1 MREKKSKLHK
11 YQLLKYLPLLV
22 LIGCIESGTHSGIE
36 DDAVDRD
43 SIFSQ
48 IRKGR
53 DVTLAPDVRQEYL
66 EKAYKN
72 AEKSKND
79 SLKIKYLSRLSIA
92 YLRLGDSLL
101 FRKTNSETIN
111 LAIKTKDSVVSAEAH
126 WDLAEFYQK
135 NAILDSAYF
144 HFEESYQI
152 YRTLNDKYHEGR
164 MLYNMAIVQKDIK
177 DFTGSESTTINAIEI
192 LKPLKKYKELYNCYN
207 NLAVVS
213 NNLAEYDRAVE
224 YHQTALEYLKKFDN
238 KSILQYITLN
248 NIGIVHQDKGEHE
261 EAIPY
266 FEEVLTNKDIRR
278 ADPRLYARSLN
289 NFAYNRLK
297 SGDTLGVKQQLVKA
311 FQIRDSIGDMTGIS
325 GSHYSLSELYL
336 SRHDTAQAITHAVK
350 AKQLA
355 EQSSNNDRLLET
367 LELLSRLDSKRSM
380 IYTKQYIALNDRIL
394 REERQARNKFA
405 RIRFETDEFIA
416 ENEML
421 TKEKQIWTGIAIGL
435 LLLGGAI
442 YIIVDQRAKN
452 QKLRFQQ
459 QQQASNQEIF
469 SLMLSQNQ
477 KVEEGKQMEQKRISE
492 ELHDGVLGKMLG
504 ARMVLTGLNKKTG
517 DEAVSERALAI
528 EALKHVEGEVR
539 AISHELSHSA
549 YQKIPNF
556 ISSIKELLKNV
567 GDASG
572 INMDFK
578 YNDNTDWDA
587 LSGEI
592 KINSYRMVQEIL
604 QNSVKHANCQ
614 NVFLNFVVD
623 ESKLDIT
630 ITDDGKGFQANKG
643 KKGIGM
649 RNIAS
654 RIDKVNGS
662 WNISSELNKGT
673 TITLQIP
680 TAYHSVKTQ

>member
-1 MREKKSKLHK
+1 MKIKIPKVYI
-11 YQLLKYLPLLV
+11 YQLLKLFPLIIF
-22 LIGCIESGTHSGIE
+22 IGCTGGTPQLSTE
-36 DDAVDRD
+36 DGAIYQD

-48 IRKGR
+48 IKKGR
-53 DVTLAPDVRQEYL
+53 DLSLTPALRHEYL
-66 EKAYKN
+66 KKAYTK
-72 AEKSKND
+72 AKQSKND
-79 SLKIKYLSRLSIA
+79 SLKVKYFSRLSIA
-92 YLRLGDSLL
+92 YLRLEDSLL
-101 FRKTNSETIN
+101 FRKTNTETIN
-111 LAIKTKDSVVSAEAH
+111 LALKTKDSIVSAEAH

-135 NAILDSAYF
+135 NAVLDSAYF

-152 YRTLNDKYHEGR
+152 YRALKDKYHEGR
-164 MLYNMAIVQKDIK
+164 MLYNMAVVQKDVK
-177 DFTGSESTTINAIEI
+177 DYTGSESATINAIEI
-192 LKPLKKYKELYNCYN
+192 LKPLKKYKELYSCYN

-213 NNLAEYDRAVE
+213 NNLSEYNRAIE
-224 YHQTALEYLKKFDN
+224 YHQIALDYLDKMDN
-238 KSILQYITLN
+238 KSILRLITLN
-248 NIGIVHQDKGEHE
+248 NIGIVHQDKGEHK

-266 FEEVLTNKDIRR
+266 FEEVLDNNDLNQTS
-278 ADPRLYARSLN
+278 PQLYARSLN
-289 NFAYNRLK
+289 NLAYNRLK
-297 SGDTLGVKQQLVKA
+297 SGDTLGVEQKLTKA
-311 FQIRDSIGDMTGIS
+311 FHIRDSIEDTKGIS

-336 SRHDTAQAITHAVK
+336 SRQDTAQALAHAVK
-350 AKQLA
+350 AKYFA
-355 EQSSNNDRLLET
+355 EQSSNNERLLET
-367 LELLSRLDSKRSM
+367 LELLSRLDPKSSM
-380 IYTKQYIALNDRIL
+380 MYTKQYIDLNDRIL

-416 ENEML
+416 ENEIL
-421 TKEKQIWTGIAIGL
+421 TKENQIWTGIAVGL

-477 KVEEGKQMEQKRISE
+477 KVEEGKQTEQKRISE

-504 ARMVLTGLNKKTG
+504 ARMVLTGLNKKV
-517 DEAVSERALAI
+517 DAEAMNERALAI
-528 EALKHVEGEVR
+528 SALKEVEGEVR

-572 INMDFK
+572 IKMDFK

-604 QNSVKHANCQ
+604 QNSVKHANCK

-623 ESKLDIT
+623 ESNLDIT
-630 ITDDGKGFQANKG
+630 IIDDGQGFQASKG

-673 TITLQIP
+673 TITLKIP
-680 TAYHSVKTQ
+680 TAFHSTTE

>member
-1 MREKKSKLHK
+1 MGIKIAKVHK
-11 YQLLKYLPLLV
+11 YQLLKLFPLIV
-22 LIGCIESGTHSGIE
+22 FIGCTGGTPQSNTENG
-36 DDAVDRD
+36 ATYSD

-48 IRKGR
+48 IKKGR
-53 DVTLAPDVRQEYL
+53 DLSLTPELRHEYL
-66 EKAYKN
+66 EKAYIQAN
-72 AEKSKND
+72 QSEND
-79 SLKIKYLSRLSIA
+79 SLKVKYFSRLSIA
-92 YLRLGDSLL
+92 YLRLEDSLL
-101 FRKTNSETIN
+101 FRKANSETIN
-111 LAIKTKDSVVSAEAH
+111 LALKTKDSVVSAEAH

-135 NAILDSAYF
+135 NAVLDSAYF
-144 HFEESYQI
+144 HFEESYQL
-152 YRTLNDKYHEGR
+152 YRALNDKYHEGR
-164 MLYNMAIVQKDIK
+164 MLYNMAVVQKDIK
-177 DFTGSESTTINAIEI
+177 DYTGSESTTINAIEI
-192 LKPLKKYKELYNCYN
+192 LKPLKKYKELYSCYN

-213 NNLAEYDRAVE
+213 NNLSEYDRAIE
-224 YHQTALEYLKKFDN
+224 YHQTALDYLNKFDN

-248 NIGIVHQDKGEHE
+248 NIGVVYKDKGEYE
-261 EAIPY
+261 KAIPY
-266 FEEVLTNKDIRR
+266 FQEVLATDDLHEAN
-278 ADPRLYARSLN
+278 PQLYARSLN
-289 NFAYNRLK
+289 NLAYNRLM
-297 SGDTLGVKQQLVKA
+297 SGDTLGVEQELIKA
-311 FQIRDSIGDMTGIS
+311 FHVRDSIGDITGIG
-325 GSHYSLSELYL
+325 GSHYSLAELYL
-336 SRHDTAQAITHAVK
+336 SRQDTTRALASAVK
-350 AKQLA
+350 AKYFA

-367 LELLSRLDSKRSM
+367 LELLSRLDPKSSM
-380 IYTKQYIALNDRIL
+380 MYTKQYIDLNDRIL

-421 TKEKQIWTGIAIGL
+421 TKENQIWTGIAVGL

-477 KVEEGKQMEQKRISE
+477 KVEEGKQTEQKRISE

-504 ARMVLTGLNKKTG
+504 ARMVLTGLNKKV
-517 DEAVSERALAI
+517 DAQAISERALAI
-528 EALKHVEGEVR
+528 LALKEVEGEVR

-572 INMDFK
+572 IKMDFK

-604 QNSVKHANCQ
+604 QNSVKHANCK

-623 ESKLDIT
+623 ESNLDIT
-630 ITDDGKGFQANKG
+630 IIDDGQGFQASKG

-654 RIDKVNGS
+654 RIDKVNGT

-673 TITLQIP
+673 TITLKIP
-680 TAYHSVKTQ
+680 TAFHSMTE